1 MVEMDFADIN
11 AVVIGDVIL
20 DHYLLGTAQRLCPE
34 APVPVVNLNGVE
46 EYVLGGAANV
56 ASNLAALGANVTMV
70 YTVGYDP
77 AGHTIEKLLM
87 DKDIK
92 VFGTTVEK
100 KKTPEKTRIMA
111 GPNLI
116 TRLDRESTF
125 DTPVSLNAMGFEEFD
140 FDLVIISD
148 YGKGSITPGVLKSVV
163 ETFKGAVH
171 IDPYPP
177 HAHYYTRFDF
187 IYPNEKE
194 LEEMGGLDAIIHRAA
209 PIPMIIETRG
219 KNGIVAWSSAAL
231 PTKAK
236 AKAKHVYDVT
246 GAGDTVIAAFALA
259 HARGFSL
266 MSSLKIANAAA
277 GVVVGKPGTAT
288 CSIEELRKVHQIK

>member
-1 MVEMDFADIN
+1 MKELDFTEIN

-20 DHYLLGTAQRLCPE
+20 DHYLLGTARRLCPE
-34 APVPVVNLNGVE
+34 APVPVVSLNGVE

-56 ASNLAALGANVTMV
+56 ASNLAAFGANVTMV

-77 AGHTIEKLLM
+77 AGHMIEKLLM
-87 DKDIK
+87 NEDIK

-100 KKTPEKTRIMA
+100 KITPQKTRIMA
-111 GPNLI
+111 GPHII

-148 YGKGSITPGVLKSVV
+148 YGKGSITPKVLEDVV
-163 ETFKGAVH
+163 IKGTTH

-177 HAHYYTRFDF
+177 HVNYYTSFDY

-194 LEEMGGLDAIIHRAA
+194 LTKMGGIWQIRKKPGA
-209 PIPMIIETRG
+209 MVIETVG
-219 KNGIVAWSSAAL
+219 KEGIRAWDSL
-231 PTKAK
+231 GHCTKAK

-266 MSSLKIANAAA
+266 MSALKIANAAA
-277 GVVVGKPGTAT
+277 GVVVAKPGTAT